1 MGTPFGQA
9 GSFVDSMGTPFGQA
23 GSYVDSMGTPFG
35 QAGTTVVVNVSGSVI
50 SEQDLTETIAR
61 NLQNSS
67 LSSGKVAQ
75 LERYSGFFL

>member
-1 MGTPFGQA
+1 MTGLSYNPNA
-9 GSFVDSMGTPFGQA
+9 GS
-23 GSYVDSMGTPFG
+23 
-35 QAGTTVVVNVSGSVI
+35 TVVVNVAGSVI

>member
-1 MGTPFGQA
+1 MISYNQMTGLSYNPNA
-9 GSFVDSMGTPFGQA
+9 GS
-23 GSYVDSMGTPFG
+23 
-35 QAGTTVVVNVSGSVI
+35 TVVVNVQGSVI

>member
-1 MGTPFGQA
+1 MISYNQMTGLSYNPNA
-9 GSFVDSMGTPFGQA
+9 GS
-23 GSYVDSMGTPFG
+23 
-35 QAGTTVVVNVSGSVI
+35 TVVVNVAGSVI

>member
-1 MGTPFGQA
+1 MITYNPLTGLNYNPN
-9 GSFVDSMGTPFGQA
+9 
-23 GSYVDSMGTPFG
+23 
-35 QAGTTVVVNVSGSVI
+35 AGTTVVVNVAGSVVA
-50 SEQDLTETIAR
+50 EQDLTETIAR